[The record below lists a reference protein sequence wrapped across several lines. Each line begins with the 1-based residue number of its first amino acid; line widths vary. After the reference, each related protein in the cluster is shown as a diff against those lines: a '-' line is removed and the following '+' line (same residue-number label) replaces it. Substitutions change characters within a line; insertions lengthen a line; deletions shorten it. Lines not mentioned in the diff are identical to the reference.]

1 MRSCFR
7 PRNPGNSRSNI
18 EARPEPALSVHQVA
32 RWPPFEFAGGM
43 AIAEPYSGC
52 CSREILEADNVV
64 DGAATATV
72 NGALAGTAPVMV
84 MVRGFGVQLT
94 PGGSPVPAQVTCTL
108 PVKPPLG
115 VMVMV
120 DTPVLPA
127 VTVTGVA
134 AMLNEPEEVTLMEIA
149 PDGPDAK

>member
-1 MRSCFR
+1 
-7 PRNPGNSRSNI
+7 
-18 EARPEPALSVHQVA
+18 
-32 RWPPFEFAGGM
+32 
-43 AIAEPYSGC
+43 
-52 CSREILEADNVV
+52 
-64 DGAATATV
+64 
-72 NGALAGTAPVMV
+72 MV

-94 PGGSPVPAQVTCTL
+94 PGGSPVPPQVTCTL

-115 VMVMV
+115 VTVMV

-134 AMLNEPEEVTLMEIA
+134 VMLNEPEEVTLMEIA